1 MSVSSEERRKIPTN
15 FSRFKG
21 ALVLEI
27 RMDHRVALITGGSKG
42 LGYAMGQKFAE
53 SGAEVALAARTAD
66 EVVRAAEQ
74 IQQATGQIVR
84 GYTCDVSDASSI
96 SQLHHQVLEDF
107 GRIDILINNA
117 GFAKAGAFENISDE
131 EWQYD
136 LDLKLM
142 AAVRLSR
149 LVLPQMKENR
159 WGRII
164 NMLNTLAKTPSVT
177 RAAGMALTKVLAGEG
192 AEYNVLVNAL
202 NIGRI
207 ESDQIERAH
216 RASGANEDLQDFIK
230 KAGRTLPMGRL
241 GYADECASLACLL
254 CSDAGGYISGT
265 AINVDGNLSP
275 AL

>member
-1 MSVSSEERRKIPTN
+1 
-15 FSRFKG
+15 
-21 ALVLEI
+21 
-27 RMDHRVALITGGSKG
+27 MDQRVALITGGSKG
-42 LGYAMGQKFAE
+42 LGFAMGQKFAE
-53 SGAEVALAARTAD
+53 SGAEIALAARSTD
-66 EVVRAAEQ
+66 EVMQAANQ
-74 IQQATGQIVR
+74 IQQSTGQKTK
-84 GYTCDVSDASSI
+84 GYTCDVSSAAAL
-96 SQLHHQVLEDF
+96 SQLHTAVIDDF

-117 GFAKAGAFENISDE
+117 GFAKAGAFEDISDD

-149 LVLPQMKENR
+149 LVLPEMKKNR

-164 NMLNTLAKTPSVT
+164 NMLNTLAKTPSKGSAPTSVT

-216 RASGANEDLQDFIK
+216 RASGANEDLSDFIK
-230 KAGRTLPMGRL
+230 KAGKSLPMGRL

>member
-1 MSVSSEERRKIPTN
+1 MQISLSGRT
-15 FSRFKG
+15 
-21 ALVLEI
+21 
-27 RMDHRVALITGGSKG
+27 ALITGGSKG
-42 LGYAMGQKFAE
+42 LGYAMCKKFAHA
-53 SGAEVALAARTAD
+53 GAEVALAART
-66 EVVRAAEQ
+66 EVEVLAAAEAIGSGSDQ
-74 IQQATGQIVR
+74 RVV
-84 GYTCDVSDASSI
+84 GYVCDVAKSDSI
-96 SQLHHQVLEDF
+96 ESLYRAVIEDF
-107 GRIDILINNA
+107 GKVDILVNNA
-117 GFAKAGAFENISDE
+117 GFAKAGAFESITDA

-136 LDLKLM
+136 FDLKLM

-149 LVLPQMKENR
+149 LVLPSMKERR

-164 NMLNTLAKTPSVT
+164 NMLNTLAKTPAKGSAPTSVT

-192 AEYNVLVNAL
+192 AAFNVLVNAL

-207 ESDQIERAH
+207 ESDQIIRAH
-216 RASGANEDLQDFIK
+216 QASGSNVSLAEFIAA
-230 KAGRTLPMGRL
+230 AGQSLPMGRL